1 MVLSLL
7 TGLAARSAAPVFP
20 VIGRGARGAVSRLRL
35 DPRIKLVDSPRR
47 AAVLL
52 VAGGLGEQLIEAIR
66 RLHDQLPHPRATL
79 RWPIGADDDRQLGEM
94 PGERI
99 TTADPRDVIGATWAA
114 LARGELA
121 SEPDLGEDIDPAP
134 WRGIGPYGQGGKGM
148 TGGVPY
154 GRPLAGRAPDRDGLE
169 LDQLPLRLG
178 PLLPVL
184 PPGLELSVLLQG
196 DIVQEATLG
205 PNPYETSEP
214 AAPGAVD
221 AGPVGIAELELARA
235 RHHLRWV
242 AEALRVA
249 GRPALGLRALA
260 LAEAEPDPGA
270 SAVAALARRIERDL
284 GLRLSNTGVG
294 VIDAERAAGLGPV
307 ARAAGADI
315 DARMHDPA
323 YRALDFRPVVHAGG
337 DVRTRW
343 RQRMGE
349 ALQALDLAARADG
362 ATVAGDVVEWPRG
375 PQPLGGRTPAARL
388 LELVP
393 GAIVGQEWGV
403 AVAIISSLD
412 LDLEEAALAPV
423 ARA

>member
-1 MVLSLL
+1 MVLSLIA
-7 TGLAARSAAPVFP
+7 GLAARSAAPVFP
-20 VIGRGARGAVSRLRL
+20 VIGRGARDAVARLRL
-35 DPRIKLVDSPRR
+35 DPRIELVDSPRR

-52 VAGGLGEQLIEAIR
+52 VAGGLGERLIEATR
-66 RLHDQLPHPRATL
+66 RVHDQLPHPRATL
-79 RWPIGADDDRQLGEM
+79 HWALGADERGQHGKL
-94 PGERI
+94 PGEPI
-99 TTADPRDVIGATWAA
+99 AAADPVDAIRAAWAA

-121 SEPDLGEDIDPAP
+121 SEPDLGEDVDPAP

-178 PLLPVL
+178 PLLPIL

-196 DIVQEATLG
+196 DVVQEATLG
-205 PNPYETSEP
+205 PNPYETDGSTTAGP
-214 AAPGAVD
+214 VD

-242 AEALRVA
+242 AEALRLA

-260 LAEAEPDPGA
+260 LAEAEPERSA
-270 SAVAALARRIERDL
+270 SSVAVLARRIERDL

-294 VIDAERAAGLGPV
+294 VIDAERADGLGPV

-315 DARMHDPA
+315 DARLDDPA
-323 YRALDFRPVVHAGG
+323 YRALGFRPVLHADG
-337 DVRTRW
+337 DVRARW

-349 ALQALDLAARADG
+349 ALQALDLAARAGG
-362 ATVAGDVVEWPRG
+362 ATVTGDVVEWPRG
-375 PQPLGGRTPAARL
+375 PQPRVGRAPAAPL

-393 GAIVGQEWGV
+393 GVIVGQEWGV
-403 AVAIISSLD
+403 AVAIICSLD
-412 LDLEEAALAPV
+412 LDLEEAALTSV